1 MRHFGLISRQIHI
14 IIWCCFVYDAL
25 PVTIQATMF
34 LKNVI
39 ISTHVTVSI
48 WRLPRRS
55 VFRAMFRAIYFG
67 CHAYDLRPMVSITN
81 AANAIQYGLLLI
93 MTIDARQQKPAYW
106 YWPLMHANKSLFWI
120 HSSNIPRSS
129 KQKLGI
135 KLFTLYCLPVAK
147 PDLNR
152 QDENLFESGRHHASK
167 NPGICELCQNYY
179 VF

>member
-39 ISTHVTVSI
+39 ISTHVTMSI

-55 VFRAMFRAIYFG
+55 VFRAMPFFFLGAT
-67 CHAYDLRPMVSITN
+67 HNYDLRPVVSITSIVQMLFN
-81 AANAIQYGLLLI
+81 MAF
-93 MTIDARQQKPAYW
+93 YW